1 MVIICFLIFY
11 DYEKKCFEFDLISV
25 YVVMNKKV
33 IIVFLDINNIL
44 YDIIVMF
51 IFLILINIF
60 YFFMEKFCLYF
71 NCLLK

>member
-1 MVIICFLIFY
+1 MVIICFLFFY

-25 YVVMNKKV
+25 YVEMNKKV

-71 NCLLK
+71 NC